1 MESMKTKIYIDGMTC
16 VVCSQAVT
24 KALKKIDGVVDV
36 SVNFS
41 SGLAIIQSEK
51 EIPQKVLKDAIK
63 KAGYKLR
70 EKEGDGGKSKAV
82 VIAESVLAFA
92 LLLFAMLPMLGV
104 KYPNFISMDNSPI
117 AFATVQI
124 ILCVPVVVMGW
135 RYYYRGFKNLIK
147 LKPNMDSLVAL
158 STASAFIY
166 SIVSYIGVIGGNAHG
181 VHSLYFESVSV
192 IIALISLGK
201 YLEHKS
207 LNRTNAAIAKLAALT
222 PKQARVIR
230 DGIEMMIDSSEIV
243 KGDIVV
249 ARSGESFG
257 CDGTIIEGTSEVD
270 ESMLTGESLPIDK
283 TVGDKVVGGTINGNG
298 GLKFVADGVGSDT
311 VLSKIIALVEEAQGS
326 KAPIAKLADKVSG
339 IFVPSVIA
347 IAILASVI
355 WAIVGKDASFCLT
368 IFVAVLTISCP
379 CALGLATPTAII
391 TGTGRGAD
399 KGILFKNAQAL
410 ENFSKI
416 DTVVFDKTGTVTEG
430 KPQVTDFIV
439 NGYDEN
445 KLISLISAV
454 EEFSTHPLSQAIVVY
469 ADNRNREKLVGEKY
483 ENISG
488 YGIKGEC
495 QGNEVM
501 VGKKALLTENNVDI
515 SYFEKQ
521 ADELSSQ
528 GKSVSYVAVNSKAV
542 GLLAIADVIK
552 PNAKQAIEALGER
565 GLRTILLT
573 GDNRRAAEFIAE
585 KGGLKEV
592 ISEVL
597 PSQKAEVIS
606 ELIAKGSKVAMVGDG
621 VNDSPAL
628 ATATVGVAMGSGS
641 DIAIESADTVLTNS
655 KLSAVVDAF
664 DLSKATMKNIKENLF
679 WAFIYNIIGIP
690 FAAGVFYVWL
700 NVLLNPMIAALA
712 MSLSSVSVVS
722 NALRLKRFK
731 FKFENE
737 KLNKDNNI
745 NELPITA
752 NAEELNNVAEIEIK
766 EKDIDVE
773 NKENKTDEIKGD
785 DNMFGN
791 EKATIKVTGMSC
803 QHCEKRVVDG
813 LKQLSGVK
821 KVSASATESKV
832 ELTFDAKKITIDEI
846 KKCINEL
853 GYQA

>member
-1 MESMKTKIYIDGMTC
+1 MDNMKTKIYVDGMTC

-24 KALKKIDGVVDV
+24 KALKNIDGVVDAT
-36 SVNFS
+36 VNFS

-51 EIPQKVLKDAIK
+51 EIPQKVLKETIK

-82 VIAESVLAFA
+82 VIAECVLAGV
-92 LLLFAMLPMLGV
+92 LLLFAMLPMVGL

-117 AFATVQI
+117 AFSTVQI
-124 ILCVPVVVMGW
+124 ILCLPVVAMGW

-147 LKPNMDSLVAL
+147 LKPNMDSLVAV

-166 SIVSYIGVIGGNAHG
+166 SVVSYIGIIGGNAHG

-230 DGIEMMIDSSEIV
+230 DGVEMMIDSSEIV

-270 ESMLTGESLPIDK
+270 ESMLTGESLPVDK

-298 GLKFVADGVGSDT
+298 GLKFVADGVGADT

-339 IFVPSVIA
+339 IFVPSVMVIA
-347 IAILASVI
+347 VIASII
-355 WAIVGKDASFCLT
+355 WAIIGKDASFCLT

-430 KPQVTDFIV
+430 KPQVTDFIIK
-439 NGYDEN
+439 GYNERE
-445 KLISLISAV
+445 LLSTVSAV
-454 EEFSTHPLSQAIVVY
+454 EEFSTHPLSQAIVAY
-469 ADNRNREKLVGEKY
+469 AQENNAEKLQGEKY

-488 YGIKGEC
+488 YGVKGVC
-495 QGNEVM
+495 KGNVVA
-501 VGKKALLTENNVDI
+501 VGKKALMINNNIDIADFEN
-515 SYFEKQ
+515 Q
-521 ADELSSQ
+521 ADELSAQ
-528 GKSVSYVAVNSKAV
+528 GKSVSYVAINDKAV
-542 GLLAIADVIK
+542 GLIAIADIIK
-552 PNAKQAIEALGER
+552 EGAREAVEALGQR

-573 GDNRRAAEFIAE
+573 GDNRRAAEFIAN
-585 KGGLKEV
+585 KGGFKEV

-597 PSQKAEVIS
+597 PEQKAQVIS
-606 ELIAKGSKVAMVGDG
+606 DLISSGRRVAMIGDG

-690 FAAGVFYVWL
+690 FAAGVFYAWL

-731 FKFENE
+731 FKFERERQNE
-737 KLNKDNNI
+737 KTVELTEAVVNCNQSNETLISESEEYATIKKEINNLE
-745 NELPITA
+745 NE
-752 NAEELNNVAEIEIK
+752 
-766 EKDIDVE
+766 
-773 NKENKTDEIKGD
+773 GD
-785 DNMFGN
+785 DDMFGN
-791 EKATIKVTGMSC
+791 EKTTIKVTGMSC
-803 QHCEKRVVDG
+803 QHCEKRVESG
-813 LKQLSGVK
+813 LNELAGVK
-821 KVSASATESKV
+821 KVSAVATESKV
-832 ELTFDAKKITIDEI
+832 ELTYDPKKITIDEI
-846 KKCINEL
+846 KSRINEL